1 LKRKGLAG
9 RKFAG
14 GAPTP
19 LALVLEVV
27 ENAAAVVAGLKAE
40 RARKAVAEV
49 GRARTRAVM
58 VRGADIAAV
67 EERRESGEAVVVVM
81 WRRRVQYA
89 GDVAVVLESK
99 ASRAPRPISVGR
111 VRDG

>member
-1 LKRKGLAG
+1 M
-9 RKFAG
+9 
-14 GAPTP
+14 
-19 LALVLEVV
+19 
-27 ENAAAVVAGLKAE
+27 VAGLKAE

-49 GRARTRAVM
+49 GRARTRALM

-67 EERRESGEAVVVVM
+67 EERRESGEAVVVVVM

-99 ASRAPRPISVGR
+99 ASRSPRPISVER

>member
-1 LKRKGLAG
+1 MKRKGLAG

-49 GRARTRAVM
+49 GRARARAVTAR
-58 VRGADIAAV
+58 VVDIAAV
-67 EERRESGEAVVVVM
+67 GERRAERGERDGVGVVAAASTVCD
-81 WRRRVQYA
+81 A
-89 GDVAVVLESK
+89 VAVVLESESLK
-99 ASRAPRPISVGR
+99 AVNQSAMC
-111 VRDG
+111 

>member
-1 LKRKGLAG
+1 M
-9 RKFAG
+9 
-14 GAPTP
+14 
-19 LALVLEVV
+19 
-27 ENAAAVVAGLKAE
+27 VAGLKAE

-67 EERRESGEAVVVVM
+67 EERWESGEAVVVM

-89 GDVAVVLESK
+89 G
-99 ASRAPRPISVGR
+99 
-111 VRDG
+111 